1 MKMKSEHQ
9 HSHDPHSRDLAQLRV
24 DYAARALSELEVDPD
39 PIRQFILWLD
49 QAIAVRAHEPN
60 AMTLATT
67 DGTRPSA
74 RVVLLK
80 HIDGDGLVFFTNY
93 HSRKAAQL
101 DSNPHAAAVFWWP
114 ELHRQ
119 VRVEG
124 TISRTTR
131 ERSEDYFNR
140 RPPESRLSAAASPQS
155 RIVPSREALEQRVA
169 ELAEQYPDGNV
180 PCPANWGGYCLR
192 PQTIEF
198 WQGRQGRLHDR
209 IEYSWNEANGW
220 IIRRLAP

>member
-1 MKMKSEHQ
+1 MKPQHQ
-9 HSHDPHSRDLAQLRV
+9 HTGEAISRDLAQLRV
-24 DYAARALSELEVDPD
+24 DYAAHSLSEGDVDPD
-39 PIRQFILWLD
+39 PIRQLILWID
-49 QAIAVRAHEPN
+49 QAIAVHAHEPN

-80 HIDGDGLVFFTNY
+80 HIDADGLVFFTNY
-93 HSRKAAQL
+93 HSRKAVQL

-119 VRVEG
+119 ARVEG

-131 ERSEDYFNR
+131 AQSEEYFNR
-140 RPPESRLSAAASPQS
+140 RPPDSRLSAAASPQS
-155 RIVPSREALEQRVA
+155 QIVPSREILERRVA
-169 ELAEQYPDGNV
+169 ELAKQFPDGNV
-180 PCPANWGGYCLR
+180 PCPPNWGGYCLR
-192 PQTIEF
+192 PHTLEF
-198 WQGRQGRLHDR
+198 WQGRTGRLHDR
-209 IEYSWNEANGW
+209 IEYSWNEINAW